1 MGRAAKRKA
10 GRYGHSGFNPK
21 KKSQARAQK
30 TIAPLMGAV
39 ESKISPRNSP
49 EQSVLKLLPEE
60 ILEIYPIAMFLEE
73 FTFEELKLAV
83 EEYLSIHNFKSS
95 GLASPQLKGVASQI
109 EFTDPDYPVDMAD
122 ALSTMAFASWLKD
135 KPKTEKS
142 ARKFTQTVC
151 SIAKGM
157 YYLHKYSGSTWA
169 KIEDAFESAI
179 ELQYALF
186 PDSEKLKQ

>member
-21 KKSQARAQK
+21 KKSQPRAQK

-39 ESKISPRNSP
+39 ESQVSPRNSP

-60 ILEIYPIAMFLEE
+60 ILEIYPMAMFLEE
-73 FTFEELKLAV
+73 FTFEQLLQAV
-83 EEYLSIHNFKSS
+83 EEYLSIHDFQWS
-95 GLASPQLKGVASQI
+95 GYSCPQLKGLAI
-109 EFTDPDYPVDMAD
+109 EIELTQPDYPGDMAD
-122 ALSTMAFASWLKD
+122 AMSTMAFASWLKD
-135 KPKTEKS
+135 KPLTEQS
-142 ARKFTQTVC
+142 ARKFCQTLC
-151 SIAKGM
+151 SIAQGM
-157 YYLHKYSGSTWA
+157 YYLHLYSGPIFA

-186 PDSEKLKQ
+186 PDSAKLKQ

>member
-83 EEYLSIHNFKSS
+83 EEYLSIHDF
-95 GLASPQLKGVASQI
+95 Q
-109 EFTDPDYPVDMAD
+109 
-122 ALSTMAFASWLKD
+122 ALWL
-135 KPKTEKS
+135 
-142 ARKFTQTVC
+142 
-151 SIAKGM
+151 
-157 YYLHKYSGSTWA
+157 
-169 KIEDAFESAI
+169 
-179 ELQYALF
+179 
-186 PDSEKLKQ
+186 